1 MWVVDGRDEL
11 INGLVQEMPRYISAA
26 VRFQVAVAHQ
36 LDMPVS
42 DVHGLAALLET
53 GPAGVRRLAD
63 LMGMTTSAVTRLVD
77 RLERD
82 GYVRREP
89 DPADRRRILV
99 HIVPERVA
107 RVARFYEPLNVR
119 WQRQIGQYSDVEL
132 RFLLGFLRKGREDAQ
147 AETVTLRAGGRQ
159 HGTRGRRAGKPPAG
173 GRAPQDD
180 GGTP

>member
-1 MWVVDGRDEL
+1 MGGRDDL
-11 INGLVQEMPRYISAA
+11 VGGLVEEMPRYISAA

-77 RLERD
+77 RLERG

-89 DPADRRRILV
+89 DPADRRRVMV
-99 HIVPERVA
+99 HVVRERVERVA
-107 RVARFYEPLNVR
+107 GYYEPLNVR
-119 WQRQIGQYSDVEL
+119 WQRQISEYSEAEL
-132 RFLLGFLRKGREDAQ
+132 RFLLEFLRQGRQDAQ
-147 AETVTLRAGGRQ
+147 AETDRLRAGGRQ
-159 HGTRGRRAGKPPAG
+159 HGTRGRGRRPATSG
-173 GRAPQDD
+173 GSP
-180 GGTP
+180 